1 MNTVMNYESIFERY
15 GGIMRTCELTR
26 EGISYQ
32 VLQNL
37 IEQGRVEK
45 IKYGYYQWQDEKAF
59 TEVSVITAL
68 FPKAIICDMSAAM
81 YYGYTDRVPGVWH
94 IAVDNKSARNKF
106 KLDFPIIKPHFI
118 ETSRLNIGVSEGN
131 IDGITVKIYD
141 RERVVCDCL
150 RHVNTMDGE
159 VFNIVIQR
167 YIGDK
172 KKDAAKLMMYA
183 SKLGV
188 EKKARIGILSESAKG
203 WKKELNMISW
213 NGAAEKYDIR
223 DWASEHEKMGK
234 GITLSQE
241 EAEALYELLGK
252 TLKK

>member
-1 MNTVMNYESIFERY
+1 MNTVMNHESIFERY

-59 TEVSVITAL
+59 TEVSVITTL
-68 FPKAIICDMSAAM
+68 FPRAIICDMSAAM

-159 VFNIVIQR
+159 VFNTVIQR

-188 EKKARIGILSESAKG
+188 EKKARRVVGIWL
-203 WKKELNMISW
+203 
-213 NGAAEKYDIR
+213 
-223 DWASEHEKMGK
+223 
-234 GITLSQE
+234 
-241 EAEALYELLGK
+241 
-252 TLKK
+252 